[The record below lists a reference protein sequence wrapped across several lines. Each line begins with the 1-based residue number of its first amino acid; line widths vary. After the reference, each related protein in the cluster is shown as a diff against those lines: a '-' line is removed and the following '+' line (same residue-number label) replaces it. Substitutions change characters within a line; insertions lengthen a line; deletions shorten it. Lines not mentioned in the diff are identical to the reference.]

1 MTPYEID
8 IEIKT
13 LEQEIAEIDRQKNED
28 GIEQDELRMEK
39 NSRINELNNMR
50 ANLIT
55 QI

>member
-13 LEQEIAEIDRQKNED
+13 LEKEISEIDRQKNEE

-39 NSRINELNNMR
+39 NARINELNNMR
-50 ANLIT
+50 ANLPSE
-55 QI
+55 